1 MKILNFNLKIIGQ
14 IVFVIIILSTS
25 QAKSL
30 DKFNKASRVSDY
42 FSGILLFSENQY
54 DKSQKFLKR
63 LDGLESSHKNYSLKY
78 LYSLVNSGNIKEA
91 FVYSKK
97 LEKKNLDSFFFFFI
111 SGIVYIK

>member
-78 LYSLVNSGNIKEA
+78 WKIGSVVGWM
-91 FVYSKK
+91 
-97 LEKKNLDSFFFFFI
+97 
-111 SGIVYIK
+111 YIKKIDFMLA